1 MDFSK
6 LSKTIDSID
15 KLKEFIN
22 VSTSIDEKLEASFY
36 IAKIYYEL
44 KMYDDAIK
52 TIVKNI
58 NDEVKKNNNKYYHML
73 LDYLI
78 FIYTDTYNLNDAIK
92 WINKK
97 KENLAV
103 LDIYKADILLLE
115 VYKKSNEEIKA
126 LSLAKSLL
134 NEQIDVLEKTEIL
147 KYLVK
152 YYLKLEKYDDALVY
166 IRKLKENTYE
176 LDNYNYYYAIYFESY
191 CSYKIGE
198 YKTAL
203 VLNNE
208 CLDNMMFITEE
219 LLTKSYILDL
229 MITIALGD
237 YKKAILKES
246 EYESTVLEST
256 YEDKFDFYNA
266 CIDLYTK
273 DFNKPSLELYK
284 ERLEKLEKPVEDDL
298 VINHRIDLKPVK
310 IKEEVKEEKKTD
322 DYKENKNT
330 IYSIINQM
338 NEISQSV
345 LLKGIKPKVR
355 DNLLSI
361 LDKLNELVK
370 FEVCVIVN
378 INRSFSGYYYK
389 KNRLYERDYKD
400 MKNTVVY
407 ECVKHKNEQIFPN
420 RDSLYGK
427 RDIYL
432 DTLYENTDIDCVI
445 AFPIIIDDEVTSVIY
460 FYSFDNSLY
469 SGYNYELLKFASSF
483 MADRMI
489 NRIVKEN
496 SESEN
501 SSYLNAFLNVDIPIK
516 YMVNDNVLLNNKARE
531 LLNQK
536 PKLKLNEYM
545 IGISADDYKAYR
557 EFLNSDIEEFSYRY
571 NDLDIL
577 EKKKKIG
584 NEIISILSNNSLF
597 KNLERKENE
606 LIYLDS
612 DTRTKNMYSLKKDL
626 KDFIVKEKFTI
637 IELNIKTYAKIYE
650 CYGAEYSN
658 RVIRNTAMYLKE
670 FLNTDNI
677 YHFYKDVFYCILDG
691 INDSRTVEKKC
702 LELIDYL
709 RLNVNKNTSRI
720 EARYSI
726 GALRYKSQTLIKD
739 IELILDYVGF
749 ALKTAQQSVNSFAYF
764 DMDLYKE
771 AFNDTS
777 LVANINEAIDYN
789 KIGVSY
795 NQVIDLNN
803 MVTAFYRI
811 NPIIPSLNVSYK
823 EIYDVIALRGL
834 SFKLEILMIRKSIS
848 EILKIYDKEKKYVRI
863 SVNVSYDTIL
873 HKEFISFMKRLVVDN
888 KLPKGLIIFNLINKR
903 KVITKEVE
911 QLSNMGIRFMSGY
924 IEDCMLINVNYF
936 RVSYLLPHL
945 GSEKGKLVLESLKQM
960 SEPLNMKLII
970 DGIEKEE
977 IPFLKQHEI
986 DLVSYGKELL
996 IDDILK
1002 RIEG

>member
-6 LSKTIDSID
+6 LSKTLDSID

-36 IAKIYYEL
+36 IAQIYYEL
-44 KMYDDAIK
+44 KMYDDSIK
-52 TIVKNI
+52 TIVKYI
-58 NDEVKKNNNKYYHML
+58 NDDIKKNNNAYYHKFI
-73 LDYLI
+73 DFLI
-78 FIYTDTYNLNDAIK
+78 MIYSDTYNLNDAIK

-97 KENLAV
+97 RDNLAV
-103 LDIYKADILLLE
+103 LDIYKADILLLN
-115 VYKKSNEEIKA
+115 VYIKANEEIKA
-126 LSLAKSLL
+126 LALAKELL
-134 NEQIDVLEKTEIL
+134 NEQVDIAEKTEIL
-147 KYLVK
+147 KHLAK
-152 YYLKLEKYDDALVY
+152 YYLRLEKYDDALVY

-191 CSYKIGE
+191 CSYKVKE

-203 VLNNE
+203 KLNNE
-208 CLDNMMFITEE
+208 CLDNIMFITEE
-219 LLTKSYILDL
+219 LLTKCYVLDL
-229 MITIALGD
+229 MITIALED
-237 YKKAILKES
+237 YKKAELKES
-246 EYESTVLEST
+246 EYESTILDST
-256 YEDKFDFYNA
+256 YEDKLDFFNA

-273 DFNKPSLELYK
+273 DYNKPSLDLYK
-284 ERLEKLEKPVEDDL
+284 ERLELLEKPDEDFI
-298 VINHRIDLKPVK
+298 VKHRIDLKPIK
-310 IKEEVKEEKKTD
+310 IKEEKEEKHED
-322 DYKENKNT
+322 DYKEDKN
-330 IYSIINQM
+330 IVYSIINQM
-338 NEISQSV
+338 NEISSNV
-345 LLKGIKPKVR
+345 LLKGIKPKLR
-355 DNLLSI
+355 DNLIII
-361 LDKLNELVK
+361 LDKINELVK

-378 INRSFSGYYYK
+378 INRTFSGYYYK

-407 ECVKHKNEQIFPN
+407 ECCKHKDEQIFPN

-445 AFPIIIDDEVTSVIY
+445 AFPIIIDDEVVSVIY
-460 FYSFDNSLY
+460 YYAFDKSLY
-469 SGYNYELLKFASSF
+469 SGYNYELLKFASTF
-483 MADRMI
+483 MADRI
-489 NRIVKEN
+489 VNKIVKEDK
-496 SESEN
+496 EVEN
-501 SSYLNAFLNVDIPIK
+501 NSYLNAFLNVDIPIK

-536 PKLKLNEYM
+536 SKLKLNEYM
-545 IGISADDYKAYR
+545 IGINADDYKAYR
-557 EFLNSDIEEFSYRY
+557 EFLNSDVEEFSYRY
-571 NDLDIL
+571 NEIDIL
-577 EKKKKIG
+577 EKKKKFG
-584 NEIISILSNNSLF
+584 NETISILSNNSLF
-597 KNLERKENE
+597 KNLEKKENE

-612 DTRTKNMYSLKKDL
+612 ETRVKNMYSLKKDL
-626 KDFIVKEKFTI
+626 KDFIIKEKFSI
-637 IELNIKTYAKIYE
+637 LQLNIKTYSKIYE
-650 CYGAEYSN
+650 CYGVEYAN

-670 FLNTDNI
+670 FFNTDYI
-677 YHFYKDVFYCILDG
+677 YHFYRDEFYIILDG

-709 RLNVNKNTSRI
+709 RLNVNKNVSRI

-749 ALKTAQQSVNSFAYF
+749 ALKTASQSVNSFSYF
-764 DMDLYKE
+764 DSEAYKE

-777 LVANINEAIDYN
+777 LIANINEAIDNN

-795 NQVIDLNN
+795 NQVIDLKN

-811 NPIIPSLNVSYK
+811 NPIIPSLDVTYK
-823 EIYDVIALRGL
+823 EILDVIALRGL

-848 EILKIYDKEKKYVRI
+848 EILRIYDKEKKYVII

-873 HKEFISFMKRLVVDN
+873 HKDFIAFMKRLVVDN

-903 KVITKEVE
+903 KEITKEVE
-911 QLSNMGIRFMSGY
+911 TLSNMGIRFMSGY
-924 IEDCMLINVNYF
+924 IEDCMLININYF

-945 GSEKGKLVLESLKQM
+945 STEKGKLVLESLKQM
-960 SEPLNMKLII
+960 SEPLDMKLII
-970 DGIEKEE
+970 DGIEKEQ
-977 IPFLKQHEI
+977 IPFLKEHEI

-1002 RIEG
+1002 KIGE